1 MPSSLTMRSDS
12 RPLPGVG
19 DVLRYAYL
27 WSHEHDRSQ
36 EEGAKDR
43 PCAVVMLIRRDDGT
57 DEVAVLPIT
66 SNKPEVDGA
75 GVEIPTATRARLGLQ
90 REPCWV
96 VVSEFNLFRWPGP
109 DLRPLEAGEGS
120 FVFGRLPKELVL
132 RIREAFRDW
141 RARGP
146 TRMVRRTD

>member
-1 MPSSLTMRSDS
+1 MRSDN
-12 RPLPGVG
+12 RPLPSVG

-27 WSHEHDRSQ
+27 WSHEHDQGR

-66 SNKPEVDGA
+66 SVKPKDDGA
-75 GVEIPTATRARLGLQ
+75 GVEVPAATRARLGLQ

-96 VVSEFNLFRWPGP
+96 LVSELNLFCWPGP

-120 FVFGRLPKELVL
+120 FVYGRLPQELLL
-132 RIREAFRDW
+132 RIREAFRAC
-141 RARGP
+141 RERGP
-146 TRMVRRTD
+146 TRVVRRSE

>member
-1 MPSSLTMRSDS
+1 MRSDS
-12 RPLPGVG
+12 RPLPAVG

-27 WSHEHDRSQ
+27 WSHEHDRGR

-43 PCAVVMLIRRDDGT
+43 PCAVVMLIRRDDGV

-66 SNKPEVDGA
+66 SAKPEDDGA
-75 GVEIPTATRARLGLQ
+75 GVEIPAATRGRLGLQ

-96 VVSEFNLFRWPGP
+96 VVSEFNLFCWPGP

-120 FVFGRLPKELVL
+120 FVYGRLPRELLL
-132 RIREAFRDW
+132 RIRGAFRLW
-141 RARGP
+141 RERQP
-146 TRMVRRTD
+146 TRAVRRTE

>member
-1 MPSSLTMRSDS
+1 MRSDS
-12 RPLPGVG
+12 RPLPGIG

-27 WSHEHDRSQ
+27 WSNEHDRGR

-43 PCAVVMLIRRDDGT
+43 PCAVVMLIRRDDGM

-66 SNKPEVDGA
+66 SAKPEDDGA
-75 GVEIPTATRARLGLQ
+75 GVEIPAATRARLGLQ

-96 VVSEFNLFRWPGP
+96 LVTELNLFRWPGP

-120 FVFGRLPKELVL
+120 FVYGRLPRELLL
-132 RIREAFRDW
+132 RIREAFRVW
-141 RARGP
+141 RERGP
-146 TRMVRRTD
+146 TLAVRRTE

>member
-1 MPSSLTMRSDS
+1 MRSDS

-27 WSHEHDRSQ
+27 WSHEHDRGR

-43 PCAVVMLIRRDDGT
+43 PCAVVMLVRRDDGT

-66 SNKPEVDGA
+66 SARPEEDGA
-75 GVEIPTATRARLGLQ
+75 GVEIPAATRARLGLQ

-120 FVFGRLPKELVL
+120 FVHGRLPRELLL
-132 RIREAFRDW
+132 RVRDAFRAW
-141 RARGP
+141 HARQPQRA
-146 TRMVRRTD
+146 VRRTE

>member
-1 MPSSLTMRSDS
+1 MRSDS
-12 RPLPGVG
+12 RPVPGVG

-27 WSHEHDRSQ
+27 WSHEHDRGR

-66 SNKPEVDGA
+66 SAKPEDDGA
-75 GVEIPTATRARLGLQ
+75 GVEIPAATRSRLGLQ

-109 DLRPLEAGEGS
+109 DLRPLEGGEGS
-120 FVFGRLPKELVL
+120 FVYGRLPRELLL
-132 RIREAFRDW
+132 RIREAFRIW
-141 RARGP
+141 RERGP
-146 TRMVRRTD
+146 TRAVRRTE